1 MYGTMLESTMKMGA
15 KYSSLLDSLR
25 SVNPRSPSCFILT
38 CQQSYFI
45 RRLAE
50 ARRAV
55 LEPPQPKVKLRISA
69 RSPETNPKITLR
81 FGGQKAGG
89 SAGVSVDSEALKR
102 QQDLVKAGANGQG
115 AAVSDGTPRS
125 GALNPFGGSSSGA
138 GLTKIPS
145 LNTASQESTRSASAE
160 RPTSSTNGVKNE
172 LPPGQSPALGAVQLN
187 RELSK
192 SSEATHSPNP
202 AVSSMPPPSSVTPRI
217 ASNSPHP
224 PTAANNLHGWSA
236 QPSTTSFDSRWRQA
250 GKGEH
255 SEPLIWAR
263 LTFLDAADALIS
275 NLSISTDPGLKL
287 DQHFH
292 LDIPPLPHTSQQ
304 SVTINLPK
312 THHYLRI
319 VPTIASHVMQ
329 RPNKIFVTVG
339 TQRLSAMPQR
349 AEDTDP
355 RKPLYEARVL
365 SGVNRI
371 EVEMIVGT
379 PRGTPK
385 VGSGQE
391 IELEKITV
399 FAHVAKN

>member
-1 MYGTMLESTMKMGA
+1 MGA

-25 SVNPRSPSCFILT
+25 YVNPRSPSCALLT
-38 CQQSYFI
+38 CWQSYFT

-50 ARRAV
+50 AKRAV
-55 LEPPQPKVKLRISA
+55 AEPPQPKVKLRMSA
-69 RSPETNPKITLR
+69 RSPDTNPKITLR
-81 FGGQKAGG
+81 FGGQKAGS

-115 AAVSDGTPRS
+115 AAAGDGTTRS
-125 GALNPFGGSSSGA
+125 GVLNPFGGPPSSQ
-138 GLTKIPS
+138 GLAKIPP
-145 LNTASQESTRSASAE
+145 LHTASQDSDRSASAE

-192 SSEATHSPNP
+192 SSEPTHSPNH
-202 AVSSMPPPSSVTPRI
+202 AVSSMPPPSSVTPRL

-224 PTAANNLHGWSA
+224 PTAANNLHGWNA
-236 QPSTTSFDSRWRQA
+236 QPSATSFDSRWRPA
-250 GKGEH
+250 GKGED
-255 SEPLIWAR
+255 SEPLIRAR

-292 LDIPPLPHTSQQ
+292 LDIPPLSHTSQQ
-304 SVTINLPK
+304 SVTVNLPK

-319 VPTIASHVMQ
+319 VPNIASHIMQ
-329 RPNKIFVTVG
+329 RPYKIFVTVG

-349 AEDTDP
+349 VEDTDP

-365 SGVNRI
+365 PGVNRI
-371 EVEMIVGT
+371 EVEMIAGT
-379 PRGTPK
+379 PRGAPK

-391 IELEKITV
+391 IEFEKIAV
-399 FAHVAKN
+399 FVHVAKN